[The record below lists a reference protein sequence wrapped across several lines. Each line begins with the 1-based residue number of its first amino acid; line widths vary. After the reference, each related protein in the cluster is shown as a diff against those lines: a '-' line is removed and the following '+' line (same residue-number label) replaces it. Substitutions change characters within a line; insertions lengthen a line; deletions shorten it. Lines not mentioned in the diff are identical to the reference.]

1 MFISAE
7 DFLILMI
14 SIILKRLR
22 DDPYNKV
29 MNISDLTKTQQ
40 PLGSMKKRKPQPK
53 GMRNKTTRQNKGEVR
68 TAATVINSH
77 CMFRDLQQ
85 QHVWH

>member
-1 MFISAE
+1 MFISTE

-14 SIILKRLR
+14 SINLKRSR
-22 DDPYNKV
+22 YDPYNKV

-53 GMRNKTTRQNKGEVR
+53 GMRNKTTRQNKGEV
-68 TAATVINSH
+68 
-77 CMFRDLQQ
+77 
-85 QHVWH
+85 